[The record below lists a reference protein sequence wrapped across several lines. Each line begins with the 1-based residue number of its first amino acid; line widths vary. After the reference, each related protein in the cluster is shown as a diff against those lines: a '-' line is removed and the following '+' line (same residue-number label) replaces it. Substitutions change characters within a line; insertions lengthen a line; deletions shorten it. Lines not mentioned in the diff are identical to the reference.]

1 MRAARRHLLPA
12 LAVLASA
19 CEPVDPMDH
28 PFQPVPVKAEAV
40 PSTAASATASATGAT
55 APVDPRFAD
64 FDQGF
69 SISSEDLNGGAAL
82 GDDGDADAVDAD
94 TPAEEPA
101 TPPSEEPPAP
111 AATTTLPV
119 ASMAASAPMVAQ
131 VPAAPLGWAIRLVST
146 LPEAQPPRAILGLP
160 DGREIVVT
168 PGSMVPDAGLVV
180 LSIGTQGVQLA
191 RVQAMGDHATVD
203 PISLTPQY

>member
-1 MRAARRHLLPA
+1 MRSARRHLLPA
-12 LAVLASA
+12 LALLASA
-19 CEPVDPMDH
+19 CAPVDPMDH
-28 PFQPVPVKAEAV
+28 PFQQVPVKAAPA
-40 PSTAASATASATGAT
+40 PSDAA
-55 APVDPRFAD
+55 APAAAPADPRFAD

-69 SISSEDLNGGAAL
+69 SISSEDLNAGRPLSGGA
-82 GDDGDADAVDAD
+82 DADADTADAAA
-94 TPAEEPA
+94 PAEEPA
-101 TPPSEEPPAP
+101 APPPEEPPAP
-111 AATTTLPV
+111 VVATTTLPV
-119 ASMAASAPMVAQ
+119 TSMAASAPMVAQ

-146 LPEAQPPRAILGLP
+146 LPEAQPPRAIVGLP